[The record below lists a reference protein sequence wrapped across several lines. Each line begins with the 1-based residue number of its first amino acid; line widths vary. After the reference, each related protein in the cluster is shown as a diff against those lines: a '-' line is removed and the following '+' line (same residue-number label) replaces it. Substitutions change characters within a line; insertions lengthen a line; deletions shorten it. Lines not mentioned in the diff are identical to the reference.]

1 MARNLTNHILAVG
14 LLAGGVVA
22 FSPLSGCRKHSSQVA
37 SEVDEGLIA
46 DFTVRGRVVDL
57 PDPARPASDFKVYHE
72 PIPSWK
78 RNHNQP
84 PVGMNAMQ
92 MPFPPATPEV
102 IEGVSVG
109 DIVEIVF
116 RVSYDADDGSLKGW
130 KAIRVTQLPADT
142 ALVFDK
148 PAPAPAPAP
157 APE

>member
-1 MARNLTNHILAVG
+1 MARNPMNHILAVG
-14 LLAGGVVA
+14 LLAGGVVV
-22 FSPLSGCRKHSSQVA
+22 SVPLAGCGKHR
-37 SEVDEGLIA
+37 SEATAEADQGPVA

-78 RNHNQP
+78 RNLNQP

-92 MPFPPATPEV
+92 MPFPPASPEV
-102 IEGVSVG
+102 IEGVAVG

-130 KAIRVTQLPADT
+130 KAVRVSKLPPDT
-142 ALVFDK
+142 TLVFDK
-148 PAPAPAPAP
+148 PAPT
-157 APE
+157 PE